1 MRRAALIDVMRTPF
15 GKGREGGALS
25 SEHPVDLYAKVIRAL
40 VERQDIDPNLIED
53 VITGCVL
60 QVGEQA
66 GNIGRQAALAA
77 GLPESVPA
85 LTLDRKC
92 GSAQQAID
100 SAAQGIIAG
109 AYDVAIAG
117 GVEMMSVVPMK
128 MNRMGKDSE
137 GPIFRERYPDGLVHQ
152 GIAAERIAARWQLG
166 REELDRFSLMSHHK
180 AAADQEAV
188 KKDIVPIRLSDGGLV
203 DRDEGIRAESN
214 LEKMMSLRTAFEN
227 EEMKNRFPEI
237 SWSVTAASSSQVSD
251 GAAACLL
258 VEEKTAARLNLSPR
272 AYLTHFAVSGDDP
285 LMMLT
290 GVIPATRK
298 ILKRAGLS
306 IDDLEAYE
314 VSEAFAS
321 VPLAWE
327 KELRADPE
335 RLNVFGGA
343 IAIGH
348 PVGASGGRLVANLL
362 RALESGRGQYGLVTM
377 CESGGMANASL
388 FERA

>member
-15 GKGREGGALS
+15 GKGKEGGALS
-25 SEHPVDLYAKVIRAL
+25 SVHPVDLYAKVIKAL

-109 AYDVAIAG
+109 AYDVVIAG
-117 GVEMMSVVPMK
+117 GVEMMSLVPMK

-137 GPIFRERYPDGLVHQ
+137 GPIFRKRYPDGLVHQ

-272 AYLTHFAVSGDDP
+272 AYLTHFAVTGDDP

>member
-15 GKGREGGALS
+15 GKGKEGGALS
-25 SEHPVDLYAKVIRAL
+25 SVHPVDLYAKVIKAL

-66 GNIGRQAALAA
+66 GNIGRQATLAA

-137 GPIFRERYPDGLVHQ
+137 GSIFRERYPDGLVHQ
-152 GIAAERIAARWQLG
+152 GIAAERIAARWHLG

-214 LEKMMSLRTAFEN
+214 LEKMMSLRPAFEN

-306 IDDLEAYE
+306 IDDLGVYE

-327 KELRADPE
+327 KELQADPE

>member
-1 MRRAALIDVMRTPF
+1 MRRAALIDVVRSPF

-272 AYLTHFAVSGDDP
+272 AYLTHFAVTGDDP

-362 RALESGRGQYGLVTM
+362 RALESGQGQYGLVTM

-388 FERA
+388 FEKA

>member
-15 GKGREGGALS
+15 GKGKEGGALS
-25 SEHPVDLYAKVIRAL
+25 SVHPVDLYAKVIKAL

-109 AYDVAIAG
+109 AYDVVIAG
-117 GVEMMSVVPMK
+117 GVEMMSLVPMK

-152 GIAAERIAARWQLG
+152 GIAAERIAARWKLG

-188 KKDIVPIRLSDGGLV
+188 KKDIVPIRLGNGGLV

-214 LEKMMSLRTAFEN
+214 LEKMMSLRPAFEN
-227 EEMKNRFPEI
+227 EEMRNRFPEI

-272 AYLTHFAVSGDDP
+272 AYLTHFAVLGDDP

-306 IDDLEAYE
+306 IDDLGVYE

-327 KELRADPE
+327 KELQADPE

>member
-1 MRRAALIDVMRTPF
+1 MRRAALIDIVRTPF

-66 GNIGRQAALAA
+66 GNIGRQATLAA

-214 LEKMMSLRTAFEN
+214 LEKMMSLRPAFEN

-237 SWSVTAASSSQVSD
+237 SWSITAASSSQVSD

-327 KELRADPE
+327 KELQADPE

>member
-1 MRRAALIDVMRTPF
+1 MRRAALIDVVRTPF

-203 DRDEGIRAESN
+203 DRDEGIRAESS
-214 LEKMMSLRTAFEN
+214 LEKMMSLRPAFED
-227 EEMKNRFPEI
+227 EEMQNRFPEI

-272 AYLTHFAVSGDDP
+272 AYLTHFAVTGDDP

-327 KELRADPE
+327 KELQADPE

>member
-1 MRRAALIDVMRTPF
+1 MRRAALIDVVRTPF

-40 VERQDIDPNLIED
+40 IERQDIDPDLIED

-66 GNIGRQAALAA
+66 GNIGRQATLAA

-214 LEKMMSLRTAFEN
+214 LEKMMSLRPAFEN

-237 SWSVTAASSSQVSD
+237 SWSVTAANSSQVSD

-327 KELRADPE
+327 KELQADPE

>member
-1 MRRAALIDVMRTPF
+1 MRRAALIDVVRTPF

-66 GNIGRQAALAA
+66 GNIGRQATLAA

-203 DRDEGIRAESN
+203 DRDEGIRAETK
-214 LEKMMSLRTAFEN
+214 LEKMMSLRPAFEN

-327 KELRADPE
+327 KELQADPE

>member
-15 GKGREGGALS
+15 GKGKEGGALS
-25 SEHPVDLYAKVIRAL
+25 SVHPVDLYAKVLKAL

-117 GVEMMSVVPMK
+117 GVEMMSLVPMK

-188 KKDIVPIRLSDGGLV
+188 KKDIVPIRLGDGGLV

-214 LEKMMSLRTAFEN
+214 LEKMMSLRPAFEN
-227 EEMKNRFPEI
+227 EEMRNRFPEI

-306 IDDLEAYE
+306 IDDLGVYE

-327 KELRADPE
+327 KELQADPE

>member
-15 GKGREGGALS
+15 GKGKEGGALS
-25 SEHPVDLYAKVIRAL
+25 SVHPVDLYAKVIKAL

-109 AYDVAIAG
+109 AYDVVIAG
-117 GVEMMSVVPMK
+117 GVEMMSLVPMK

-214 LEKMMSLRTAFEN
+214 LEKMMSLRPAFED

-306 IDDLEAYE
+306 IDDLGVYE

-327 KELRADPE
+327 KELQADPE

>member
-15 GKGREGGALS
+15 GKGKEGGALS
-25 SEHPVDLYAKVIRAL
+25 SVHPVDLYAKVIKAL

-109 AYDVAIAG
+109 AYDVVIAG
-117 GVEMMSVVPMK
+117 GVEMMSLVPMK

-137 GPIFRERYPDGLVHQ
+137 GPIFRERYPDGLIHQ

-188 KKDIVPIRLSDGGLV
+188 KKDIVPIRLGDGGLV

-214 LEKMMSLRTAFEN
+214 LEKMMSLRPAFED

-306 IDDLEAYE
+306 IDDLGVYE

-327 KELRADPE
+327 KELQADPE

>member
-1 MRRAALIDVMRTPF
+1 MRRAALIDIVRSPF

-214 LEKMMSLRTAFEN
+214 LEKMKSLRPAFEN

-327 KELRADPE
+327 KELQADPE

>member
-1 MRRAALIDVMRTPF
+1 MRRAALIDVVRTPF

-66 GNIGRQAALAA
+66 GNIGRQATLAA

-214 LEKMMSLRTAFEN
+214 LEKMMSLRPAFEN
-227 EEMKNRFPEI
+227 EEMRNRFPEI

-306 IDDLEAYE
+306 IDDLGVYE

-327 KELRADPE
+327 KELQADPE
-335 RLNVFGGA
+335 RLIVFGGA

-388 FERA
+388 FEKA

>member
-1 MRRAALIDVMRTPF
+1 MRRAALIDVVRTPF

-188 KKDIVPIRLSDGGLV
+188 KKDIVPIRLGDGGLV

-214 LEKMMSLRTAFEN
+214 LEKMMSLRPAFEN

-306 IDDLEAYE
+306 IDDLGVYE

-327 KELRADPE
+327 KELQADPE

>member
-1 MRRAALIDVMRTPF
+1 MRRAALIDIVRSPF
-15 GKGREGGALS
+15 GKGRKGGALS
-25 SEHPVDLYAKVIRAL
+25 SMHPVDLYAEVIRAL
-40 VERQDIDPNLIED
+40 LERQDIDPNLIED

-66 GNIGRQAALAA
+66 GNIGRQATLAA

-137 GPIFRERYPDGLVHQ
+137 GRIFRERYPDGLVHQ
-152 GIAAERIAARWQLG
+152 GIAAERIAARWRLG
-166 REELDRFSLMSHHK
+166 REELDCFSLKSHEK

-188 KKDIVPIRLSDGGLV
+188 KKDIVPIRLVDGGLV
-203 DRDEGIRAESN
+203 DRDEGIRAGSD
-214 LEKMMSLRTAFEN
+214 LKKMMSLKPAFEN

-237 SWSVTAASSSQVSD
+237 SWSITAASSSQVSD

-258 VEEKTAARLNLSPR
+258 VEEETAARLNLCPR
-272 AYLTHFAVSGDDP
+272 AFLTHFAVAGDDP

-298 ILKRAGLS
+298 ILKRARLS
-306 IDDLEAYE
+306 IHDLAAYE

-327 KELRADPE
+327 KELEADPE

-362 RALESGRGQYGLVTM
+362 RALETGRGQYGLVTM

>member
-1 MRRAALIDVMRTPF
+1 MRRAALIDVARTPF
-15 GKGREGGALS
+15 GKGREGGVLS

-66 GNIGRQAALAA
+66 GNIGRQATLAA

-166 REELDRFSLMSHHK
+166 REELDRFALLSHHK

-188 KKDIVPIRLSDGGLV
+188 KKDIIPIRLSDGGLV

-214 LEKMMSLRTAFEN
+214 LEKMMSLRPAFEN

-237 SWSVTAASSSQVSD
+237 SWSITAASSSQVSD
-251 GAAACLL
+251 GATACLL

-327 KELRADPE
+327 KELQADPE

>member
-15 GKGREGGALS
+15 GKGKEGGALS
-25 SEHPVDLYAKVIRAL
+25 SVHPVDLYAKVIKAL

-109 AYDVAIAG
+109 AYDVVIAG
-117 GVEMMSVVPMK
+117 GVEMMSLVPMK

-188 KKDIVPIRLSDGGLV
+188 KKDIVPIRLGDGGLV

-214 LEKMMSLRTAFEN
+214 LEKMMSLRPAFEN
-227 EEMKNRFPEI
+227 EEMRNRFPEI

-306 IDDLEAYE
+306 IDDLGVYE

-327 KELRADPE
+327 KELQADPE

>member
-15 GKGREGGALS
+15 GKGKEGGALS
-25 SEHPVDLYAKVIRAL
+25 SVHPVDLYAKVIKAL

-109 AYDVAIAG
+109 AYDVVIAG
-117 GVEMMSVVPMK
+117 GVEMMSLVPMK

-214 LEKMMSLRTAFEN
+214 LEKMMSLRPAFEN

-306 IDDLEAYE
+306 IDDLGVYE

-327 KELRADPE
+327 KELQADPE

>member
-1 MRRAALIDVMRTPF
+1 MRRAALIDVVRTPF

-66 GNIGRQAALAA
+66 GNIGRQATLAA

-188 KKDIVPIRLSDGGLV
+188 KKDILPIRLSDGGLV

-214 LEKMMSLRTAFEN
+214 LEKMMSLRPAFEN

-327 KELRADPE
+327 KELQADPE

>member
-1 MRRAALIDVMRTPF
+1 MRRAALIDVVRTPF

-66 GNIGRQAALAA
+66 GNIGRQATLAA

-214 LEKMMSLRTAFEN
+214 LEKMMSLIPAFEN

-327 KELRADPE
+327 KELQADPE

>member
-1 MRRAALIDVMRTPF
+1 MRRAALIDVVRTPF

-66 GNIGRQAALAA
+66 GNIGRQATLAA

-166 REELDRFSLMSHHK
+166 REELDRFALMSHYK

-214 LEKMMSLRTAFEN
+214 LEKMMSLKPAFEN
-227 EEMKNRFPEI
+227 EEMQNRFPEI

-327 KELRADPE
+327 KELQADPE

>member
-15 GKGREGGALS
+15 GKGKEGGALS
-25 SEHPVDLYAKVIRAL
+25 SVHPVDLYAKVIKAL

-109 AYDVAIAG
+109 AYDVVIAG
-117 GVEMMSVVPMK
+117 GVEMMSLVPMK

-152 GIAAERIAARWQLG
+152 GIAAERIAARWKLG

-188 KKDIVPIRLSDGGLV
+188 KKDIVPIRLGDGGLV

-214 LEKMMSLRTAFEN
+214 LEKMMSLRPAFEN

-306 IDDLEAYE
+306 IDDLGVYE

-327 KELRADPE
+327 KELQADPE

>member
-1 MRRAALIDVMRTPF
+1 MRRAALIDVARTPF
-15 GKGREGGALS
+15 GKGREGGVLS

-66 GNIGRQAALAA
+66 GNIGRQATLAA

-166 REELDRFSLMSHHK
+166 REELDRFALLSHHK

-188 KKDIVPIRLSDGGLV
+188 KKDIIPIRLSDGGLV

-214 LEKMMSLRTAFEN
+214 LEKMMSLRPAFEN

-251 GAAACLL
+251 GATACLL

-327 KELRADPE
+327 KELQADPE